1 TSGEDQ
7 VAVRSAGLFGRRL
20 VHAPVTSSDVPS
32 WTTSGTALITGGAS
46 GLGTRAA
53 WWLVERGAEH
63 LVLLSRRG
71 LDAEGAGE
79 LRRELETAGA
89 RVTVLACDVADRQA
103 LAEVLADIPEEW
115 PLRTV
120 VHAAGI
126 MGDGEALA
134 SMTPQQLEQQ
144 LRAKVD
150 GARHLDE
157 LTRET
162 ELDAF
167 VLFSSGAAAWGSA
180 GQAGYAAGNA
190 YLDSLALYRRAQ
202 GQRATSVA
210 WGAWDAEQRDHLNL
224 PGVVPMRPELAIT
237 ALQRVLHDDETT
249 VVVTDMDWAHF
260 APAFTSD
267 RPSAL
272 FSELPEVDQAPG
284 DSGQDAETSGDRRQ
298 RLAELPAGERERV
311 LRDLVRESAA
321 VVLGYAPSTRIDA
334 DQPFKE
340 LGFDS
345 LTGVELR
352 NLLQARTGADLASSA
367 VFDYPTVT
375 RLAGYLAGELGE
387 SQSAGSAVLLAP
399 VSADDD
405 PIVLV
410 GMACRFPGGV
420 SDPDGL
426 WRLVTDEADAIV
438 PFPTD
443 RGWDLDG
450 LLGTDGLGSGAS
462 ATGHGGFVDGVDEFD
477 AAFFRISPREAL
489 AADPQQR
496 LLLEVSWEAL
506 EQAGID
512 PGSLAGSQT
521 GVFAGAYQS
530 GYADLASREQ
540 LQGHLLTGGA
550 GSVISGRVA
559 YALGLEGPAVSVD
572 TACSSSLVAMHLA
585 AQALRSGECT
595 LALAGGVTVMATPE
609 MFLEFTAQN
618 GLSAD
623 GRCKSFADA
632 ADGTGWSEG
641 VGVVVLE
648 RLSDAQRH
656 GHQVL
661 AVLRSSAVNQDGAS
675 NGLTAPNGPS
685 QQRVIRQALAAAG
698 LSPAEVDAVEAH
710 GTGTRLGDPIEA
722 QALLATYGQ
731 GRPED
736 QPLWLGSLKS
746 NIGHAQAAAG
756 VGGVIKMVMALRH
769 GVLPKTLHVEQPST
783 QVDWTQGD
791 VRLLTEAIPW
801 PETGRPRRA
810 GVSSFGV
817 SGTNAHVVLEA
828 PTEIPSDTPSD
839 APAGLR
845 VVPWVLS
852 GKSDEAV
859 RAQATRLLAYV
870 ESDPSLRSVDVGW
883 SLVSSRAV
891 FEHRAVVV
899 GTDRDELMAGL
910 RAVAAGQPA
919 PGVVQGTAPGGG
931 QVVFVFPGQGAQWV
945 GMARELLASSPVF
958 AESMRECARALEPFV
973 GWSLEQVLGDEAA
986 LARVDIVQPALWAVM
1001 VSLAVVWRS
1010 FGVAPAAVVG
1020 HSQGEIAAACV
1031 AGALSL
1037 SDGARVVALRS
1048 RAIAEHLTGGGM
1060 VALSIPAA
1068 QVEDLIANRPGL
1080 SVAVINGPAATVVS
1094 GESDALD
1101 QLMAHCDE
1109 QGIQARRIAVDYA
1122 SHSES
1127 VEQIRERLLVDLAP
1141 ISPQSSVVPVYS
1153 SVTGQL
1159 MDTAE
1164 WGAEYWHRNLRNT
1177 VLFEK
1182 ALTAAVDAGAGTVVE
1197 VSPHPVLLPA
1207 VQDTATAV
1215 GTLRRGEGNLHQMV
1229 SAAAQAYAHGAAVDW
1244 AGVFEGRGAARV
1256 ALPTYAFQRQRF
1268 WPDTAT
1274 GPADVA
1280 AAGLSAAEHPLLG
1293 AMVSLPETDGVVFT
1307 SRLSLRT

>member
-1 TSGEDQ
+1 MDWARVFAGRGAARVALPTYAFQRQRFWPEVVPGSAESPGDERFWASVEQEDVQTLAETLGLDSGVVASVLPALASWRTRHRDESIADSWRYRETWKPLANEPPAAVSGRWLAVVPDGMSDDAWVSAVVEALGSGASVLEYSGADRTALAEKLRSTAESSRSDAPVTGVVSLAAALESRTAAGLAATTVLLQALQDNGMAIPLWVITRGAVSIGGHDSVTAPWQGGVWGLGRVAALEQPALWGGLVDLPEVLDARSARWFAAAVSNTSGEDQ

-609 MFLEFTAQN
+609 MFLEFTVQN

-810 GVSSFGV
+810 GVSAFGV
-817 SGTNAHVVLEA
+817 SGTNAHV
-828 PTEIPSDTPSD
+828 I
-839 APAGLR
+839 
-845 VVPWVLS
+845 
-852 GKSDEAV
+852 
-859 RAQATRLLAYV
+859 
-870 ESDPSLRSVDVGW
+870 
-883 SLVSSRAV
+883 
-891 FEHRAVVV
+891 
-899 GTDRDELMAGL
+899 
-910 RAVAAGQPA
+910 
-919 PGVVQGTAPGGG
+919 
-931 QVVFVFPGQGAQWV
+931 
-945 GMARELLASSPVF
+945 
-958 AESMRECARALEPFV
+958 
-973 GWSLEQVLGDEAA
+973 
-986 LARVDIVQPALWAVM
+986 
-1001 VSLAVVWRS
+1001 
-1010 FGVAPAAVVG
+1010 
-1020 HSQGEIAAACV
+1020 
-1031 AGALSL
+1031 
-1037 SDGARVVALRS
+1037 
-1048 RAIAEHLTGGGM
+1048 
-1060 VALSIPAA
+1060 
-1068 QVEDLIANRPGL
+1068 
-1080 SVAVINGPAATVVS
+1080 
-1094 GESDALD
+1094 
-1101 QLMAHCDE
+1101 
-1109 QGIQARRIAVDYA
+1109 
-1122 SHSES
+1122 
-1127 VEQIRERLLVDLAP
+1127 
-1141 ISPQSSVVPVYS
+1141 
-1153 SVTGQL
+1153 
-1159 MDTAE
+1159 
-1164 WGAEYWHRNLRNT
+1164 
-1177 VLFEK
+1177 
-1182 ALTAAVDAGAGTVVE
+1182 
-1197 VSPHPVLLPA
+1197 
-1207 VQDTATAV
+1207 
-1215 GTLRRGEGNLHQMV
+1215 
-1229 SAAAQAYAHGAAVDW
+1229 
-1244 AGVFEGRGAARV
+1244 
-1256 ALPTYAFQRQRF
+1256 
-1268 WPDTAT
+1268 
-1274 GPADVA
+1274 
-1280 AAGLSAAEHPLLG
+1280 
-1293 AMVSLPETDGVVFT
+1293 
-1307 SRLSLRT
+1307 

>member
-1 TSGEDQ
+1 
-7 VAVRSAGLFGRRL
+7 
-20 VHAPVTSSDVPS
+20 
-32 WTTSGTALITGGAS
+32 
-46 GLGTRAA
+46 
-53 WWLVERGAEH
+53 
-63 LVLLSRRG
+63 
-71 LDAEGAGE
+71 
-79 LRRELETAGA
+79 
-89 RVTVLACDVADRQA
+89 
-103 LAEVLADIPEEW
+103 
-115 PLRTV
+115 
-120 VHAAGI
+120 
-126 MGDGEALA
+126 M
-134 SMTPQQLEQQ
+134 
-144 LRAKVD
+144 
-150 GARHLDE
+150 
-157 LTRET
+157 
-162 ELDAF
+162 
-167 VLFSSGAAAWGSA
+167 
-180 GQAGYAAGNA
+180 
-190 YLDSLALYRRAQ
+190 
-202 GQRATSVA
+202 
-210 WGAWDAEQRDHLNL
+210 
-224 PGVVPMRPELAIT
+224 
-237 ALQRVLHDDETT
+237 
-249 VVVTDMDWAHF
+249 
-260 APAFTSD
+260 
-267 RPSAL
+267 
-272 FSELPEVDQAPG
+272 
-284 DSGQDAETSGDRRQ
+284 
-298 RLAELPAGERERV
+298 
-311 LRDLVRESAA
+311 
-321 VVLGYAPSTRIDA
+321 
-334 DQPFKE
+334 
-340 LGFDS
+340 
-345 LTGVELR
+345 
-352 NLLQARTGADLASSA
+352 
-367 VFDYPTVT
+367 
-375 RLAGYLAGELGE
+375 
-387 SQSAGSAVLLAP
+387 
-399 VSADDD
+399 
-405 PIVLV
+405 
-410 GMACRFPGGV
+410 
-420 SDPDGL
+420 
-426 WRLVTDEADAIV
+426 
-438 PFPTD
+438 
-443 RGWDLDG
+443 
-450 LLGTDGLGSGAS
+450 
-462 ATGHGGFVDGVDEFD
+462 
-477 AAFFRISPREAL
+477 
-489 AADPQQR
+489 
-496 LLLEVSWEAL
+496 
-506 EQAGID
+506 
-512 PGSLAGSQT
+512 
-521 GVFAGAYQS
+521 
-530 GYADLASREQ
+530 
-540 LQGHLLTGGA
+540 
-550 GSVISGRVA
+550 
-559 YALGLEGPAVSVD
+559 
-572 TACSSSLVAMHLA
+572 
-585 AQALRSGECT
+585 
-595 LALAGGVTVMATPE
+595 
-609 MFLEFTAQN
+609 
-618 GLSAD
+618 
-623 GRCKSFADA
+623 
-632 ADGTGWSEG
+632 
-641 VGVVVLE
+641 
-648 RLSDAQRH
+648 
-656 GHQVL
+656 
-661 AVLRSSAVNQDGAS
+661 
-675 NGLTAPNGPS
+675 
-685 QQRVIRQALAAAG
+685 
-698 LSPAEVDAVEAH
+698 
-710 GTGTRLGDPIEA
+710 
-722 QALLATYGQ
+722 
-731 GRPED
+731 
-736 QPLWLGSLKS
+736 
-746 NIGHAQAAAG
+746 
-756 VGGVIKMVMALRH
+756 
-769 GVLPKTLHVEQPST
+769 
-783 QVDWTQGD
+783 
-791 VRLLTEAIPW
+791 
-801 PETGRPRRA
+801 
-810 GVSSFGV
+810 SSFGV

-1010 FGVAPAAVVG
+1010 FGVEPAAVVG

-1307 SRLSLRT
+1307 SRLSLRTHSWLADYAVQGAVVFPGTGYVELAVRAGDSVGCDRLDELVLEAPLVLPAQGGVQVQVVVGGADASTDAESRRTVSVYARLDGEEAWTRHATGVLSASAAHAGQEFDPVSQAWPLPGAAELDTSQFYEQLGDSPAYGPVFQGLTKAWRIGYQVLAEVELPDLAR